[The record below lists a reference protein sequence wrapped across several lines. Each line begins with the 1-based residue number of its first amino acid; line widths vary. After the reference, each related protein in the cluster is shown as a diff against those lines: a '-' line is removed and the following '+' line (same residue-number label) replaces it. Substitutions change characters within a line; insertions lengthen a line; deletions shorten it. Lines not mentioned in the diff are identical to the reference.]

1 MVTILRD
8 VDAKLVEVADALA
21 RADDP
26 RTRALLDETWA
37 AIDALSA
44 AIRMLAARA
53 EGPRKRG
60 RPGKDEWMRI
70 LNNGTET
77 REDVAL
83 YIIGRLDE
91 AETLL
96 ELARDGKA
104 PVGQLVKTA
113 GCLIES
119 VRTLSERVQAMEN
132 QG

>member
-70 LNNGTET
+70 LNNGSET
-77 REDVAL
+77 RDEVTL
-83 YIIGRLDE
+83 YLANCIDE
-91 AETLL
+91 AERLL
-96 ELARDGKA
+96 ELASSGKA
-104 PVGQLVKTA
+104 QVGNLIKTA